1 MYLKKYQ
8 GARRPLLRSFLLLSL
23 FLLALSVYC
32 SNVAYGQT
40 ALSDNELLRLEGGE
54 VLLSSNIE
62 GCKMPLVQGKILINT
77 RPDKVWSIVVNPAE
91 VAGKIQKHIKKFRFL
106 KDTPHNSVL
115 DCQVEVASFLPRFN
129 YVVESSYEPCKRIE
143 FWRVGGALKDFHGYW
158 LFEPRDNGSKTLV
171 TYAMYL
177 DPGFF
182 VPQWIIRQ
190 GLRREL
196 PETLGGI
203 RARAVEIDTR
213 AHAHALVHHQS

>member
-8 GARRPLLRSFLLLSL
+8 GALRPLSGAFLLFALLLS
-23 FLLALSVYC
+23 AVLSQAVF
-32 SNVAYGQT
+32 AQT
-40 ALSDNELLRLEGGE
+40 ALSDIELQRLEEGE
-54 VLLSSNIE
+54 VLLSSNVE
-62 GCKMPLVQGKILINT
+62 GCKLPLVQGKILIKSK
-77 RPDKVWSIVVNPAE
+77 PDKVWSIVVNPAE

-106 KDTPHNSVL
+106 RDTPHNSVL

-143 FWRVGGALKDFHGYW
+143 FWRVGGALRDFRGYW

-182 VPQWIIRQ
+182 VPQWIIKQ

-203 RARAVEIDTR
+203 RARVVEIDTR
-213 AHAHALVHHQS
+213 AHAHALVHHSS